1 MEDWLF
7 YSLTT
12 LLCLACSLLL
22 RARASPAAAA
32 SSSSPPLPPGPRPVP
47 VLAPLLFLARRDF
60 DIEPTLR
67 RIASEHGPVFT
78 FAPLG
83 RARPTIFVSAR
94 GPAHRA
100 LVQRGAAFASRPRG
114 GGGPASALLT
124 SGGRNVSSA
133 PYGPTWRALRRC
145 ISSGVLN
152 PARLRSFSA
161 ARRWVLD
168 VLISQ
173 IRRDSGAGE
182 EGNSSPVMVME
193 AFQYAMFCLLVYM
206 CFGDGAGEEKVREIE
221 ALQRELLGNFLSFQV
236 FAFLPPLTK
245 LVFRRRWRKLVSLR
259 RRQEELFVPL
269 IHARREISAA
279 ADAVADECYV
289 DSLVKLRIPADE
301 EENAAGRELTD
312 GEIVS
317 LCSEFMSAGTDTTA
331 TALQWILAN
340 LVKNPSFQRNLRDEI
355 AGVVSDS
362 GEIKEEDLNSMPY
375 LKAVVLEGLRR
386 HPPGHYVLPHA
397 VEEDTTLDGYR
408 VPANTPVNF
417 AVGEMG
423 MDGEVWESPEEFRPE
438 RFLAGGE
445 GDGVDLTGGK
455 EIKMMPFGAGRR
467 VCPGMALALLHLE
480 YFVANL
486 VREFEWRE
494 VAGDEVDLAE
504 KLEFT
509 VVMKKPLKAIAVPLR
524 GVTSAA
530 DVTGSGCGRL
540 SSLNV

>member
-7 YSLTT
+7 YSLTS

-22 RARASPAAAA
+22 RARASAASPKAAAA
-32 SSSSPPLPPGPRPVP
+32 AAAEAEAAPPLPPGPRTVP
-47 VLAPLLFLARRDF
+47 VLGPLLFLARRDF
-60 DIEPTLR
+60 DVEPTLR
-67 RIASEHGPVFT
+67 RIAAEHGPVFT

-83 RARPTIFVSAR
+83 PSRPTIFVAAR
-94 GPAHRA
+94 GAAHRA

-114 GGGPASALLT
+114 GGPASALLS

-133 PYGPTWRALRRC
+133 PYGPTWRAVRRC

-152 PARLRSFSA
+152 PARLRAFSD

-168 VLISQ
+168 VLISHV
-173 IRRDSGAGE
+173 RGNGGA
-182 EGNSSPVMVME
+182 SVTVME
-193 AFQYAMFCLLVYM
+193 PFQYAMFCLLVYM
-206 CFGDGAGEEKVREIE
+206 CFGDRPGDARVREIE

-236 FAFLPPLTK
+236 FAFLPSITK
-245 LVFRRRWRKLVSLR
+245 IVFRKRWNKLVSLR

-269 IHARREISAA
+269 IRARREAGA
-279 ADAVADECYV
+279 GGDCYV
-289 DSLVKLRIPADE
+289 DSLVKLTIPEDG
-301 EENAAGRELTD
+301 GRALTD

-340 LVKNPSFQRNLRDEI
+340 LVKNPAMQDKLREDI
-355 AGVVSDS
+355 TAAVGGDAD
-362 GEIKEEDLNSMPY
+362 GEVREEDLQAMPY

-397 VEEDTTLDGYR
+397 VEDETTLDGYR

-417 AVGEMG
+417 AVGEIG
-423 MDGEVWESPEEFRPE
+423 LDSEVWTSPEVFRPE
-438 RFLAGGE
+438 RFLPGGE
-445 GDGVDLTGGK
+445 GEDVDLTGSK

-494 VAGDEVDLAE
+494 VAGDEVDLTE

-509 VVMKKPLKAIAVPLR
+509 VVMKRPLKATAVPLR
-524 GVTSAA
+524 GER
-530 DVTGSGCGRL
+530 SGA
-540 SSLNV
+540 VE